1 MRNVKHLMVL
11 ATSLFMLCACDKNNG
26 NTDNPNKEDKPQVE
40 LAAPADPKP
49 NNTSFDRKIMLVD
62 FTGAGCIYC
71 PTMLQPLKKVLAK
84 SAYAKK
90 TVLAMAHT
98 YGDGKDDPAYFVST
112 LQTVMGVKAYPS
124 LVANLN
130 KSSLLVS
137 NDASELNIQSLID
150 NAGSSA
156 AEAGVAANSK
166 VDGNKLY
173 VRVNVKAATPDA
185 QEFRVAVWILED
197 GIYAKQSGDIPDDSY
212 NTHNNCVRAILGNTT
227 KDNYFGVTTEP
238 SRIAAGEIGDVTF
251 SIDLKDDW
259 IKSNLKYLVAVSSK
273 GPGET
278 YTVCNAG
285 VAKIGESIAYNYSK

>member
-11 ATSLFMLCACDKNNG
+11 ATSLFMLCACDKGNG
-26 NTDNPNKEDKPQVE
+26 NTDDPNKGDKPQVE
-40 LAAPADPKP
+40 VAAPVDPKP
-49 NNTSFDRKIMLVD
+49 NSTSFDRKIMLVD
-62 FTGAGCIYC
+62 FTGTGCVNC

-84 SAYAKK
+84 SAYSKK

-98 YGDGKDDPAYFVST
+98 YRNDDPAYFVST
-112 LQTVMGVKAYPS
+112 LQTVMGVKYYPS

-130 KSSLLVS
+130 KSSLMVAD
-137 NDASELNIQSLID
+137 DASELNIQSLID
-150 NAGSSA
+150 NEGSSA
-156 AEAGVAANSK
+156 ADAGVAANSK

-197 GIYAKQSGDIPDDSY
+197 GIYGKQAGDIPDESY
-212 NTHNNCVRAILGNTT
+212 NTHDNCVRAILGNTT
-227 KDNYFGVTTEP
+227 GSNYFGVTTEP

-251 SIDLKDDW
+251 SFDLKDDW
-259 IKSNLKYLVAVSSK
+259 IKDNLKYLVAVSSK
-273 GPGET
+273 GTGET

-285 VAKIGESIAYNYSK
+285 VAKIGESVAYNYSK